1 MNVKKNYYVP
11 IMTVL
16 CVLLGIMHTQ
26 SHCFVHGHCRVATV
40 SSSETF
46 YKILGRSHHA
56 LVQFCPAVRK
66 GKSCRAC
73 CPCSYQTRMLD
84 YISSIERLSDSGLV
98 CIRVLIDDSQNSPLV
113 SEYNLNSLPVYI
125 LFRNSTAIRYP
136 QGEIVTIK
144 GNAPYE
150 MIVDYIERYLGK
162 SINYAL
168 KKRAEHERQ
177 EHKER
182 LARYYYY
189 APYLY
194 GAWPYGCGPY
204 WGGGCWGGCGLG
216 FGFGCGRC
224 W

>member
-1 MNVKKNYYVP
+1 MKKIDSYYGYVF
-11 IMTVL
+11 TVICSL
-16 CVLLGIMHTQ
+16 SLLTLPMYGHLH
-26 SHCFVHGHCRVATV
+26 SHCRVATV
-40 SSSETF
+40 SSSEAF
-46 YKILGRSHHA
+46 YRILGKARHA
-56 LVQFCPAVRK
+56 LVQFCPAERK
-66 GKSCRAC
+66 GKSCRLH

-84 YISSIERLSDSGLV
+84 YISSVEKFSHAGLQ
-98 CIRVLIDDSQNSPLV
+98 CIRVLIDDCEHSQLAL
-113 SEYNLNSLPVYI
+113 EYNLTALPVYI

-150 MIVDYIERYLGK
+150 MVIDSIERYLGK

-168 KKRAEHERQ
+168 KKRAEYERQ

-194 GAWPYGCGPY
+194 MGWPYGCGY
-204 WGGGCWGGCGLG
+204 WGGGCYGGCGFGIG
-216 FGFGCGRC
+216 FGGGCGRC